1 MTEVVKEQAAKLAA
15 KGGFR
20 CLIPDLYKGKVGVDA
35 EEASHLMGALD
46 FNAAVVELQA
56 AVAWLKAEGSP
67 QVCTCCQTPSVRGRV
82 PVRLLRTGHSAT
94 PSSNHNHN
102 HNPHHP
108 LGVQYLS

>member
-1 MTEVVKEQAAKLAA
+1 M
-15 KGGFR
+15 
-20 CLIPDLYKGKVGVDA
+20 GVDA

-94 PSSNHNHN
+94 LPQTITLTIT
-102 HNPHHP
+102 HHP